1 MDIKE
6 VKDALVE
13 GLKPINDS
21 IGVIKGEVTAVKT
34 AQEAVDARLKKI
46 EALPLEKFSASI
58 IVGADKFLGYD
69 LSKQGRF
76 IKDKIGKVAFE
87 TFDKEEK
94 VNEFAKFLI
103 AVNRARHPKIQDPE
117 AKRYLAEVTKASLAE
132 GAAGTGGDLV
142 PDEYQWDI
150 VQLARSRAF
159 MLQLCRVVPMTSDVM
174 YIPTEATLASVNWK
188 AEAAILSQG
197 EPTFSHVTLT
207 ARKATAYAI
216 SSNELLQDSRIDIAS
231 ILTEQFAY
239 GIALDIDNQ
248 VLNGTGNPFSGLLVD
263 GVLTSNIVTLA
274 GSMSTITVTKL
285 SEMIYKLSEADTA
298 NARWVISRL
307 ALHNIRGMVDST
319 NRPIMQ
325 PLSESTPSTIL
336 GFPWQV
342 SEKIANSDTASAIS
356 SIFGDWSKMIIGR
369 RIGAMALEVDPYGLF
384 DYDETRFR
392 MISRWAF
399 VLGRETAL
407 AKLKCKA

>member
-1 MDIKE
+1 VEKKEILDAVVEAVAPLGEDIK
-6 VKDALVE
+6 
-13 GLKPINDS
+13 GLKT
-21 IGVIKGEVTAVKT
+21 G
-34 AQEAVDARLKKI
+34 AQAIDERLKKI
-46 EALPLEKFSASI
+46 EALPLEKFATPAILGSQ
-58 IVGADKFLGYD
+58 KFMGYD
-69 LSKQGRF
+69 LRHQNKFVKSVS
-76 IKDKIGKVAFE
+76 DKSSFNS
-87 TFDKEEK
+87 FDKEED
-94 VNEFAKFLI
+94 VDGFSKFLI
-103 AVNRARHPKIQDPE
+103 AFFRARHPKINDPE
-117 AKRYLAEVTKASLAE
+117 AKQYLSEITKASLAE

-159 MLQLCRVVPMTSDVM
+159 MLQICRVVPMTSDVM

-188 AEAAILSQG
+188 AEAAIMSQG

-248 VLNGTGNPFSGLLVD
+248 ILNGTGNPFSGLLVS
-263 GVLTSNIVTLA
+263 GVLSSNIVTLA
-274 GSMSTITVTKL
+274 GSMSTITVPKL
-285 SEMIYKLSEADTA
+285 SEMIYNLSESDTA

-307 ALHNIRGMVDST
+307 ALHNIRGMIDST

-325 PLSESTPSTIL
+325 PLSDTVPSTIL
-336 GFPWQV
+336 GFPWAV

-356 SIFGDWSKMIIGR
+356 AVFGAWDKMIIGR
-369 RIGAMALEVDPYGLF
+369 RIGAMALELDPYGLF
-384 DYDETRFR
+384 DYDQTRFR
-392 MISRWAF
+392 MITRWAF
-399 VLGRETAL
+399 VLGRETAF